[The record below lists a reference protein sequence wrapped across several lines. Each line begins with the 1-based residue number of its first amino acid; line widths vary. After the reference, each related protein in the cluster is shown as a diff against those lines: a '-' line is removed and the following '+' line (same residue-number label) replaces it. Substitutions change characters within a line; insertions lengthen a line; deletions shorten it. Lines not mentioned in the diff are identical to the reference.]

1 MTKVEV
7 IKSTGYTEEQLILLG
22 LIAMKNRM
30 KEARNESTDSECYE
44 HYDRLVRAYDKMI
57 VERED
62 LLK

>member
-1 MTKVEV
+1 
-7 IKSTGYTEEQLILLG
+7 
-22 LIAMKNRM
+22 MKNRM
-30 KEARNESTDSECYE
+30 KEARIESTDSESFD